1 MCPACMATMAML
13 IASAVST
20 GGVAAVLANKLRAI
34 SSAWRNTKNFVES
47 TNQEE
52 ETWDKQR
59 TSK

>member
-1 MCPACMATMAML
+1 M
-13 IASAVST
+13 
-20 GGVAAVLANKLRAI
+20 LANKLRAI
-34 SSAWRNTKNFVES
+34 RGTLGNTKNFVES